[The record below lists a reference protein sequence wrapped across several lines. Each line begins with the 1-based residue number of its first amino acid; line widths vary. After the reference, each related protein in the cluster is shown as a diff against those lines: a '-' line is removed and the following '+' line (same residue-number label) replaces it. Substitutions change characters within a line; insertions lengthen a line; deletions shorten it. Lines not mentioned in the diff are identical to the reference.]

1 MKTYFVRHAESTAN
15 AHGDRSRD
23 PPLSTL
29 GFEQA
34 KGVGGFAH
42 TVICSTLTRARQTLF
57 HSELRC
63 HRILFSELCREIR
76 GGNPCDYLPDEDQGV
91 HETADEI
98 NERARRLRAMIDGL
112 RHESPSEVV
121 AVFSH
126 HCFIGHVTGV
136 WPANCQIV
144 PAEGW

>member
-1 MKTYFVRHAESTAN
+1 MSKTAALVTLTPKCESALKN
-15 AHGDRSRD
+15 
-23 PPLSTL
+23 LL
-29 GFEQA
+29 GF
-34 KGVGGFAH
+34 
-42 TVICSTLTRARQTLF
+42 
-57 HSELRC
+57 
-63 HRILFSELCREIR
+63 
-76 GGNPCDYLPDEDQGV
+76 
-91 HETADEI
+91 
-98 NERARRLRAMIDGL
+98 LRAMIDGL